1 MSEITVNKE
10 AFKYALSNFG
20 KGEVFEEFA
29 HSFLSQ
35 VLADKFIPVGGTK
48 DKGIDGSLRLYQKN
62 TTPTFIYQIST
73 ELDYIGKI
81 NDSIEKLKKNGITID
96 QLVYVTSRKINDK
109 SKIEDDFLVKNKI
122 PLRILDVE
130 WFASNVI
137 NDERLVLLYET
148 FIESNLHEFQKPDK
162 Q

>member
-35 VLADKFIPVGGTK
+35 VLADKFVPVGGTK
-48 DKGIDGSLRLYQKN
+48 DKGIDSSLRLYQKN
-62 TTPTFIYQIST
+62 TTPTFIYKIYT

-81 NDSIEKLKKNGITID
+81 NDWIEKLKKNNITID
-96 QLVYVTSRKINDK
+96 QLVYVTSHKINDK
-109 SKIEDDFLVKNKI
+109 SKIEDDFLVKK
-122 PLRILDVE
+122 
-130 WFASNVI
+130 
-137 NDERLVLLYET
+137 
-148 FIESNLHEFQKPDK
+148 
-162 Q
+162 